1 MSHLSFVVRFA
12 VAVMFLIAGFCTCA
26 GVAGAAVNEEDLRAA
41 YLFNFASL
49 VEWPPRV
56 LPATV
61 TQITLC
67 HVGQDDASN
76 GRGIEALARLGGRK
90 VNEREI
96 VFKRV
101 QVIGELK
108 NCQIAFVGELEKG
121 GANKLSDVLRG
132 SAVLTVAMER
142 DVIGASRDIAILL
155 AIDADRMVFQ
165 VNDDYAKRTGLVFSS
180 KLMRLAR
187 KTP

>member
-1 MSHLSFVVRFA
+1 ML
-12 VAVMFLIAGFCTCA
+12 LIAGLCTFVSIA
-26 GVAGAAVNEEDLRAA
+26 RAAVNEEDLRAA

-49 VEWPPRV
+49 VEWPTKA
-56 LPATV
+56 LPAAA
-61 TQITLC
+61 TQLTLC

-76 GRGIEALARLGGRK
+76 GRGIEALMRLAGRK

-101 QVIGELK
+101 QAISELK

-121 GANKLSDVLRG
+121 NANKLSDVLRS

-142 DVIGASRDIAILL
+142 DVTNNARDIAILL

-165 VNDDYAKRTGLVFSS
+165 INDDYAKRTGLVFSS
-180 KLMRLAR
+180 KLMRLA
-187 KTP
+187 KKLP

>member
-1 MSHLSFVVRFA
+1 MSHLPFIARFA
-12 VAVMFLIAGFCTCA
+12 VAIIFLIAGLCTCV
-26 GVAGAAVNEEDLRAA
+26 GVARAAVNEEDLRAA

-49 VEWPPRV
+49 VEWPTKA
-56 LPATV
+56 LPSNAT
-61 TQITLC
+61 QLTLC
-67 HVGQDDASN
+67 HIGQDDTSN
-76 GRGIEALARLGGRK
+76 GRGIEALAQLGGRK

-108 NCQIAFVGELEKG
+108 NCQIAFVGELERG
-121 GANKLSDVLRG
+121 NANKLSDALRG

-142 DVIGASRDIAILL
+142 DAIGASRDIAILL